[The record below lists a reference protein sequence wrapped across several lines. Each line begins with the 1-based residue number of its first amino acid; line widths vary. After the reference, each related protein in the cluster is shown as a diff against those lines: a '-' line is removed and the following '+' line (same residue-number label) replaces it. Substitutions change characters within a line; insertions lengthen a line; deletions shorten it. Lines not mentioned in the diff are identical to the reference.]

1 MSEELNYERAY
12 EELKAI
18 LSDLQN
24 DDVTV
29 DQLTE
34 KVKRA
39 KQLLEF
45 CQKKLADVD
54 ADVSGLLQDLKGSEE
69 G

>member
-12 EELKAI
+12 EELKTI
-18 LSDLQN
+18 LNDLQN
-24 DDVTV
+24 EDVTV

-39 KQLLEF
+39 KHLLEF

-54 ADVSGLLQDLKGSEE
+54 ADVSDLLSELRGSEE
-69 G
+69 D

>member
-12 EELKAI
+12 EELKTI
-18 LSDLQN
+18 LNDLQN
-24 DDVTV
+24 EDVTV

-39 KQLLEF
+39 KRLLEF

-54 ADVSGLLQDLKGSEE
+54 ADVSDLLSELRGSKED
-69 G
+69 